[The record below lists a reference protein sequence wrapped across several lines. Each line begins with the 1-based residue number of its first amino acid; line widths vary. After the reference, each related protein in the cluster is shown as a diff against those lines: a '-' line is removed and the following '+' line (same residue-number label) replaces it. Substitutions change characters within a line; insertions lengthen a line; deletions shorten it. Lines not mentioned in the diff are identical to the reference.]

1 MSSSEFLLGLE
12 LRSVQRSRAAG
23 RGRREMLLRWERM
36 FMKLERGV
44 RGWGVAYKSHRLW
57 NCPSAP
63 AVVLSCYIVKLVL

>member
-12 LRSVQRSRAAG
+12 LRSVQRSRAAS
-23 RGRREMLLRWERM
+23 RGRRETLLRWERM
-36 FMKLERGV
+36 FMKLERREGGV
-44 RGWGVAYKSHRLW
+44 VAYKSHRLW